1 MKRSFI
7 AFALVVGLPFLAS
20 AQGRG
25 GPPQPPRSPKDAA
38 PVDLAGYW
46 VSLITEDWRWRM
58 VTPLKGDSASIP
70 INSAAK
76 KITNEW
82 DPAKD
87 EAGGNQCK
95 AYGAAAIMRMPGRLH
110 ITWVDDNT
118 LKVET
123 DAGTQ
128 TRMFHFGPS
137 TSSGQAKAPAGEK
150 PSWQGYSAAR
160 WDGGLTPVGGQF
172 GLGLGP
178 RQGTRSRSL
187 EVVTTNL
194 KPGYL
199 RKNGVPYS
207 DKASV
212 TEYFERFTEPDGN
225 DHLMVMTVVTD
236 PEYLA
241 LPFVVTSDF
250 KREADGSKW
259 DPTPCSA
266 R

>member
-1 MKRSFI
+1 MTALKRAI
-7 AFALVVGLPFLAS
+7 ALMLLAVAPS
-20 AQGRG
+20 LAFAQGRG
-25 GPPQPPRSPKDAA
+25 GPPLPPRSPKDAA
-38 PVDLAGYW
+38 PVDLTGYW
-46 VSLITEDWRWRM
+46 VSLVTEDWRWRM
-58 VTPLKGDSASIP
+58 VTPLKGDSASVP
-70 INSAAK
+70 VNPAAK
-76 KITNEW
+76 KVMADW

-87 EAGGNQCK
+87 EAAGNECK

-110 ITWVDDNT
+110 ITWQDDNT

-128 TRMFHFGPS
+128 TRILRF
-137 TSSGQAKAPAGEK
+137 TAPPQTNEP
-150 PSWQGYSAAR
+150 PSWQGYSVAR
-160 WDGGLTPVGGQF
+160 WEAGLSPVGGGF

-178 RQGTRSRSL
+178 RQNVRSRSL
-187 EVVTTNL
+187 EVITTNL

-207 DKASV
+207 GKTTV

-225 DHLMVMTVVTD
+225 DHLMVMTVVSD

-241 LPFVVTSDF
+241 LPFVITSDF
-250 KREADGSKW
+250 KREPDGSKW
-259 DPTPCSA
+259 DPSPCTA